1 MKKITSFFIVLILL
15 AVAFI
20 VFAAWAKIT
29 HKPYADDALTAA
41 VTIQIGGIAI
51 AIGWFLFM
59 AFKRKRINF

>member
-20 VFAAWAKIT
+20 VFAAWAKLT

-41 VTIQIGGIAI
+41 VTIQIVGIAFGI
-51 AIGWFLFM
+51 MWVLFG
-59 AFKRKRINF
+59 AFKKKRINF